1 MRKRK
6 INALL
11 VLTIVVVI
19 IFSVY
24 LIFLSPGKNDPGETT
39 VTGTDDTGTETDES
53 TTERKLEINDFFVT
67 DIQKMVVVAKG
78 QTLVMDRVTGTTQ
91 DESGSES
98 VYDYYELVEP
108 AGYQLDQ
115 TAVTSFAS
123 TVAYVTE
130 SVYVGK
136 VEDLG
141 QYGLADPVFSVSVTL
156 ANGEVHSLDVGDA
169 IMGGDG
175 YYVNVP
181 GTDEVKVVN
190 SYKIDAMLIDLKDLL
205 SKEIFTMDAADVTE
219 FMIKR
224 KGEDQIVAK
233 RKTAD
238 ELADIRLGFEDFRI
252 TEPLVCDGNSSNIST
267 NIETLLSGTVDE
279 FIEFGTTDF
288 SKYGL
293 DDPDYVVG
301 LTDSNGAAMTLEIGV
316 SNEDGTARYCRF
328 KDMDVVFTL
337 LNEDLKLIDM
347 PLEELVS
354 SFIYIVNISNVD
366 GLHVKAE
373 GYDFDCTIDHVTGDD
388 GAKTDVFY
396 INGKD
401 ANAVDEDDMSYFRIF
416 FRSLISIAT
425 DSFDPDAHPA
435 YDPEISFTF
444 RFDGFSD
451 IKVDYVR
458 KDDYFYYAFINRV
471 YTGILIR
478 NTEFSG
484 QYGLYTILPDL
495 FENLK

>member
-1 MRKRK
+1 MRNRK
-6 INALL
+6 INTLL

-24 LIFLSPGKNDPGETT
+24 LIFLSPGNNDPGETT
-39 VTGTDDTGTETDES
+39 VSETADDSTGTDES
-53 TTERKLEINDFFVT
+53 TTERKLEINDFYVT
-67 DIQKMVVVAKG
+67 DIQKMVVVING
-78 QTLVMDRVTGTTQ
+78 RTLVIDRVTGTTQ

-141 QYGLADPVFSVSVTL
+141 QYGLSDPAFSVSVTL
-156 ANGEVHSLDVGDA
+156 ASGEVHSLDVGDA
-169 IMGGDG
+169 VMGGDG

-190 SYKIDAMLIDLKDLL
+190 SYKINAMMIDLKDLL
-205 SKEIFTMDAADVTE
+205 SKEIFTMDATEVTE
-219 FMIKR
+219 FQIKR

-233 RKTAD
+233 KKTAD
-238 ELADIRLGFEDFRI
+238 ELADIRLGFEEFKI
-252 TEPLVCDGNSSNIST
+252 VEPLVCDGNSSNISS
-267 NIETLLSGTVDE
+267 NIETLLSGTVGE
-279 FIEFGTTDF
+279 FIEFETADY
-288 SKYGL
+288 SQYGL
-293 DDPDYVVG
+293 DDPDYTVG
-301 LTDSNGAAMTLEIGV
+301 LTDSAGTSMILEIGK
-316 SNEDGTARYCRF
+316 SNEDGSARYCRF

-354 SFIYIVNISNVD
+354 SFIYIVNITNVE

-373 GYDFDCTIDHVTGDD
+373 GYDFDCTIEHVTGDD
-388 GAKTDVFY
+388 GSKSEVFY
-396 INGKD
+396 VDGKD
-401 ANAVDEDDMSYFRIF
+401 ANAVDEDDASYFRIF
-416 FRSLISIAT
+416 FRSLISISP
-425 DSFDPDAHPA
+425 DSFDPGAHPV

-444 RFDGFSD
+444 RFNGFDD

-458 KDDYFYYAFINRV
+458 KDDYFYYAFMNRV

-478 NTEFSG
+478 NTAFNG
-484 QYGLYTILPDL
+484 QYGLYTILPSL